1 MREFWDERARED
13 AYYFVDN
20 RQSYRSGDLRVFW
33 SRGAEDLERL
43 LGLLG
48 ASIELTDEVLE
59 IGCGVGRLTRELA
72 ARARRVQAVDISA
85 EMVAI
90 ARKHHGELA
99 NVSWIVGDGTSL
111 APVENASVDVCI
123 SHVTFQHIPDPAVTL
138 GYVAEMGRVLRDGGW
153 AAFQVSNAPDVHR
166 PRRTPRAHLVRA
178 LSRAG
183 LAPRGQRDPAW
194 LGSSVDLGELRAV
207 AERSGLVLD
216 RVLGEGTLWCVVLAR
231 RVSSPARHQDVEH

>member
-33 SRGAEDLERL
+33 SRGAEDLEQL
-43 LGLLG
+43 LVLLG
-48 ASIELTDEVLE
+48 ASIEPTDEVLE

-72 ARARRVQAVDISA
+72 ARAQRVQAIDISS
-85 EMVAI
+85 EMIAI
-90 ARKHHGELA
+90 ARKHHRDLA

-111 APVENASVDVCI
+111 AAVQDESVDVCI

-138 GYVAEMGRVLRDGGW
+138 GYVAEMGRVLRPGGW

-166 PRRTPRAHLVRA
+166 PLRTPRAGIVRV
-178 LSRAG
+178 LSVAG

-194 LGSSVDLGELRAV
+194 LGSSVELADLRAV
-207 AERSGLVLD
+207 AERSGLALYQ
-216 RVLGEGTLWCVVLAR
+216 VLGEGTLWCAVLAR
-231 RVSSPARHQDVEH
+231 RISSPAPHQDVQQ